1 MPTATQNPRLRFGL
15 WVDFRNPPQW
25 LRPYKDLYAET
36 LEMIAWAENIGYDDV
51 WLSEHHFVDDGY
63 SPAQMPIAAA
73 IAVKTKKIR
82 IGTSVVLLPMYDPVR
97 LAEDGA
103 TVDILSD
110 GRFELGAGLG
120 YRAGEF
126 EGLGLKYKERA
137 GRMNEAL
144 EIIRRLWEGET
155 LTFHGKHFHIEGAR
169 VSPEPVQ
176 KPRPPIWVGGFAAAA
191 TRRAARYGDGY
202 IAINEVRPSYDNY
215 VAELRALG
223 KDPAQA
229 HVIAGSC
236 MAGGGERSRQNLARA
251 GAARALP
258 DQPLRQMDGRFGTG
272 LFSAH
277 EHGGR
282 VAQERPAQRG
292 NARAGGRADPRL
304 RLAHPDRALLHL
316 DLPAGLSAEK
326 DVRAPGVVREQGD
339 AAFSRLMV

>member
-1 MPTATQNPRLRFGL
+1 MATATQNPRLRFGL

-25 LRPYKDLYAET
+25 RRPYKDLHAET
-36 LEMIAWAENIGYDDV
+36 LEMIAYGESIGYDDL

-63 SPAQMPIAAA
+63 SPAMMPIAAA
-73 IAVKTKKIR
+73 VAMKTKKIR

-103 TVDILSD
+103 TVDILSG

-155 LTFHGKHFHIEGAR
+155 LTFHGKHFHVEGAR

-176 KPRPPIWVGGFAAAA
+176 KPRPPIWVGGFAAGA

-202 IAINEVRPSYDNY
+202 IAISGTR
-215 VAELRALG
+215 LRKLRG
-223 KDPAQA
+223 R
-229 HVIAGSC
+229 V
-236 MAGGGERSRQNLARA
+236 ARA
-251 GAARALP
+251 G
-258 DQPLRQMDGRFGTG
+258 
-272 LFSAH
+272 
-277 EHGGR
+277 
-282 VAQERPAQRG
+282 
-292 NARAGGRADPRL
+292 
-304 RLAHPDRALLHL
+304 
-316 DLPAGLSAEK
+316 
-326 DVRAPGVVREQGD
+326 QG
-339 AAFSRLMV
+339 S

>member
-1 MPTATQNPRLRFGL
+1 MAAATQKPRLRFGL
-15 WVDFRNPPQW
+15 WVYFRSPPQW
-25 LRPYKDLYAET
+25 HRPYKDLYAET
-36 LEMIAWAENIGYDDV
+36 LELITSGESIGYDDL

-63 SPAQMPIAAA
+63 SPSLMPIAAA
-73 IAVKTKKIR
+73 IGVKTKKIR

-169 VSPEPVQ
+169 VSAEPVQ

-191 TRRAARYGDGY
+191 SKRAARYGDGF
-202 IAINEVRPSYDNY
+202 IAINEVQSACEKY

-223 KDPAQA
+223 KDRSSA
-229 HVIAGSC
+229 HVIAGHVWLVV
-236 MAGGGERSRQNLARA
+236 ANDPEKTWRELAPHVLYQINLYAKWMGDSGQDFFPHMNSAEELRKSGLLNVATPARA
-251 GAARALP
+251 GELIR
-258 DQPLRQMDGRFGTG
+258 DYR
-272 LFSAH
+272 
-277 EHGGR
+277 
-282 VAQERPAQRG
+282 
-292 NARAGGRADPRL
+292 
-304 RLAHPDRALLHL
+304 
-316 DLPAGLSAEK
+316 
-326 DVRAPGVVREQGD
+326 
-339 AAFSRLMV
+339 

>member
-1 MPTATQNPRLRFGL
+1 MASGSIFAIR
-15 WVDFRNPPQW
+15 RNGAAPI
-25 LRPYKDLYAET
+25 KDLYAET
-36 LEMIAWAENIGYDDV
+36 LEMIAYGESIGYDDV
-51 WLSEHHFVDDGY
+51 WLSEHHFVEDGY

-176 KPRPPIWVGGFAAAA
+176 KPRPPIWVGGFAPGA
-191 TRRAARYGDGY
+191 TNARHAMAT
-202 IAINEVRPSYDNY
+202 AISRSTKCGPRTIITRPS
-215 VAELRALG
+215 
-223 KDPAQA
+223 
-229 HVIAGSC
+229 C
-236 MAGGGERSRQNLARA
+236 ARW
-251 GAARALP
+251 ARIP
-258 DQPLRQMDGRFGTG
+258 P
-272 LFSAH
+272 
-277 EHGGR
+277 
-282 VAQERPAQRG
+282 RPT
-292 NARAGGRADPRL
+292 
-304 RLAHPDRALLHL
+304 
-316 DLPAGLSAEK
+316 
-326 DVRAPGVVREQGD
+326 
-339 AAFSRLMV
+339 